1 MDVFERRLRGDYI
14 DSDEDIEGS
23 AGSMA
28 MRLAEEDQLKLA
40 LEANAAVNN
49 LQIDPN
55 KEIERLRKK

>member
-28 MRLAEEDQLKLA
+28 MRAAEEDQLKLA

-49 LQIDPN
+49 L
-55 KEIERLRKK
+55 